1 MKNQSVFF
9 SLIPVAFVVIVIVYE
24 KFFRQRKIRD
34 AYDEMQL
41 AIRGRG
47 AWYGFYVF
55 IVYWGVLYAPEKL
68 CGFHFLTAGNAV
80 FLGIMVSG
88 SVIAGYSILHDSYYG
103 MNRSRK
109 RNYPFLTMI
118 CVVEALCVFQLIR
131 LAAEGLFR
139 DLSAPC
145 TDDRLMIVL
154 CIPLFTTILVTT
166 LIRHLKPEEEE
177 A

>member
-1 MKNQSVFF
+1 
-9 SLIPVAFVVIVIVYE
+9 
-24 KFFRQRKIRD
+24 
-34 AYDEMQL
+34 
-41 AIRGRG
+41 
-47 AWYGFYVF
+47 
-55 IVYWGVLYAPEKL
+55 
-68 CGFHFLTAGNAV
+68 
-80 FLGIMVSG
+80 
-88 SVIAGYSILHDSYYG
+88 
-103 MNRSRK
+103 
-109 RNYPFLTMI
+109 MI